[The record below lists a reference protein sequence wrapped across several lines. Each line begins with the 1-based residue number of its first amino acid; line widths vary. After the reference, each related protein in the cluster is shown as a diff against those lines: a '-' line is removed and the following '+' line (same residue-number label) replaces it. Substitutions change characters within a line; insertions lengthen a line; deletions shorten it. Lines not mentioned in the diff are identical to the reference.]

1 MTVSVF
7 SSEASASF
15 PSRCG
20 DEVSTALLWSLSFTA
35 LSFCSCLCLKK
46 NKQKKPNCK
55 QRSPTRQPNKHD
67 AHCLLCSK
75 LDWKNSSA
83 EESSIP
89 GWTSWQIVL
98 LPDSCRYPAVSLKA
112 SAVWRRQICHIWSTV
127 LGKREIK
134 MCVFWWQMGILLAFV
149 CVLLWP
155 HNIDSWVFIPCLWFV
170 FWIRLNPGSR
180 ADLRYASFF
189 FYILGQI
196 IVACIGMIVALIFY
210 YVLVFLSNSIT
221 LVLFGDWY
229 DTAFSMFHKRKY
241 DSNESFL
248 TGLPLASVSGR
259 WTLRP

>member
-7 SSEASASF
+7 SGEASASF

-189 FYILGQI
+189 FISWVKL
-196 IVACIGMIVALIFY
+196 LW
-210 YVLVFLSNSIT
+210 
-221 LVLFGDWY
+221 LVLEWSLHWY
-229 DTAFSMFHKRKY
+229 STMYLCSSQIVLLWYYLGTDMTQLFLCFTKESMTAMSH
-241 DSNESFL
+241 SL
-248 TGLPLASVSGR
+248 LVCH
-259 WTLRP
+259 